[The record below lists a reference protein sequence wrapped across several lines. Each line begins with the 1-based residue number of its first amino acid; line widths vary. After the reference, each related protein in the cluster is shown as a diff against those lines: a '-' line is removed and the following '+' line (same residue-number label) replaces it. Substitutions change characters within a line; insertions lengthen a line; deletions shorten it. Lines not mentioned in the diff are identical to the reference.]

1 MSKPILA
8 ERGVVVSHESIRQWT
23 IRFGADFARR
33 LHRRRPKPGATWHFD
48 EVFLRI
54 NGALHYLWRAVDG
67 RGAVLDILVQ
77 ERRDAMAAK
86 RFFRRL
92 LGGLRSKPRRLVT
105 DGLRSYGMAR
115 ATRLTLPRA
124 GQSSPARA
132 FLACARGA
140 STAA

>member
-1 MSKPILA
+1 MP
-8 ERGVVVSHESIRQWT
+8 
-23 IRFGADFARR
+23 
-33 LHRRRPKPGATWHFD
+33 
-48 EVFLRI
+48 
-54 NGALHYLWRAVDG
+54 WRAIDQ

-77 ERRDAMAAK
+77 ERRDAMAAE